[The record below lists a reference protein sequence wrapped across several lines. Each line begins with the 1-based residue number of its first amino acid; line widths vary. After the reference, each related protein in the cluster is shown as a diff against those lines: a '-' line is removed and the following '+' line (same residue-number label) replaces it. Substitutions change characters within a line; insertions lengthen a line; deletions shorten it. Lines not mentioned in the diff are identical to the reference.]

1 MKKAIALGLIAT
13 MSMSAATIVHA
24 EDKVTLRVLNWG
36 NTDEEKIANDAIARF
51 NEENPNVKVEQT
63 CVPVE
68 SWSDFIQKWIT
79 MSTSGE
85 APDVISLGLEAVNM
99 AVSNDLLVPLD
110 DIIAGDEELTAK
122 KDQYAPSLLEGFSSG
137 DSLYGLPNGTQ
148 TMVVYYNKH
157 MFDDAG
163 LEYPQDGW
171 TWDQFRETAEKLT
184 KDGVYGFCFPCTY
197 FQLTPWWSTNNA
209 ALVGEDGETPTV
221 NSEGIVEAVDFLNG
235 MYKDG
240 ICPEPISS
248 DGYTMFANNQV
259 AMVGAGRWVLNTW
272 QDAGLTNDDFDCV
285 QWPVKEKDGSVYGGS
300 AWCIGSTTEHQDLA
314 IELLKEMVSD
324 ETLTA
329 VAAGGQQVP
338 PTETLA
344 TSTDVMGTCHSVQEN
359 VWEKADGI

>member
-1 MKKAIALGLIAT
+1 MKKAIALSLIAT

-24 EDKVTLRVLNWG
+24 EDEVTLRVLNWG

-79 MSTSGE
+79 MCTSGE

-110 DIIAGDEELTAK
+110 DIITDDEELTAK
-122 KDQYAPSLLEGFSSG
+122 KDQYAPSLLEGFTVN

-209 ALVGEDGETPTV
+209 ALVGEDGRDT
-221 NSEGIVEAVDFLNG
+221 
-235 MYKDG
+235 Y
-240 ICPEPISS
+240 C
-248 DGYTMFANNQV
+248 
-259 AMVGAGRWVLNTW
+259 
-272 QDAGLTNDDFDCV
+272 
-285 QWPVKEKDGSVYGGS
+285 
-300 AWCIGSTTEHQDLA
+300 
-314 IELLKEMVSD
+314 
-324 ETLTA
+324 
-329 VAAGGQQVP
+329 
-338 PTETLA
+338 
-344 TSTDVMGTCHSVQEN
+344 
-359 VWEKADGI
+359 

>member
-1 MKKAIALGLIAT
+1 MRKMMKKAIALGLIAT

-24 EDKVTLRVLNWG
+24 EDEVTLRVLNWG

-79 MSTSGE
+79 MCTSGE

-110 DIIAGDEELTAK
+110 DIITDDEELTAK
-122 KDQYAPSLLEGFSSG
+122 KDQYAPSLLEGFTVN

-184 KDGVYGFCFPCTY
+184 KDGVY
-197 FQLTPWWSTNNA
+197 
-209 ALVGEDGETPTV
+209 
-221 NSEGIVEAVDFLNG
+221 
-235 MYKDG
+235 
-240 ICPEPISS
+240 
-248 DGYTMFANNQV
+248 
-259 AMVGAGRWVLNTW
+259 
-272 QDAGLTNDDFDCV
+272 
-285 QWPVKEKDGSVYGGS
+285 
-300 AWCIGSTTEHQDLA
+300 
-314 IELLKEMVSD
+314 
-324 ETLTA
+324 
-329 VAAGGQQVP
+329 
-338 PTETLA
+338 
-344 TSTDVMGTCHSVQEN
+344 
-359 VWEKADGI
+359 

>member
-1 MKKAIALGLIAT
+1 MRKMMKKAIALGLIAT

-99 AVSNDLLVPLD
+99 AVSNDLLLPLD

-122 KDQYAPSLLEGFSSG
+122 KDQYAPSLLDGFSSG
-137 DSLYGLPNGTQ
+137 DSLYGLPNGAQ

-171 TWDQFRETAEKLT
+171 TW
-184 KDGVYGFCFPCTY
+184 
-197 FQLTPWWSTNNA
+197 
-209 ALVGEDGETPTV
+209 
-221 NSEGIVEAVDFLNG
+221 
-235 MYKDG
+235 
-240 ICPEPISS
+240 
-248 DGYTMFANNQV
+248 
-259 AMVGAGRWVLNTW
+259 
-272 QDAGLTNDDFDCV
+272 
-285 QWPVKEKDGSVYGGS
+285 GSVQRN
-300 AWCIGSTTEHQDLA
+300 C
-314 IELLKEMVSD
+314 
-324 ETLTA
+324 
-329 VAAGGQQVP
+329 
-338 PTETLA
+338 
-344 TSTDVMGTCHSVQEN
+344 
-359 VWEKADGI
+359 